1 MNFLINR
8 IIFNKSEA
16 ALKFTILK
24 NKFLV
29 PVKPKRVLSAY
40 ILYSNEKRA
49 SHTGSITDVASK
61 LAAEWRNLTPEQKA
75 PYEQQA
81 KQLKTQN

>member
-8 IIFNKSEA
+8 IVFNKSEA

-29 PVKPKRVLSAY
+29 PVKPKKALTGF
-40 ILYSNEKRA
+40 LLFSNEKRP
-49 SHTGSITDVASK
+49 TLNGSLTQISAK
-61 LAAEWRNLTPEQKA
+61 LGAEWKNLPAEQKV
-75 PYEQQA
+75 PYEEKA
-81 KQLKTQN
+81 KQLAE

>member
-8 IIFNKSEA
+8 IVFNKSEA

-29 PVKPKRVLSAY
+29 PVKPKKALSAF
-40 ILYSNEKRA
+40 IIFSNEKRA
-49 SHTGSITDVASK
+49 SLTGSITEVSAK
-61 LAAEWRNLTPEQKA
+61 LGAEWKALPAEQKA
-75 PYEQQA
+75 QY
-81 KQLKTQN
+81 

>member
-8 IIFNKSEA
+8 IVFNKSEA

-29 PVKPKRVLSAY
+29 PVKPKRAYGSY
-40 ILYSNEKRA
+40 ILFSNEKRA
-49 SHTGSITDVASK
+49 SYTGSVTEVAAK
-61 LAAEWRNLTPEQKA
+61 LGAEWKALPAEQKA
-75 PYEQQA
+75 QY
-81 KQLKTQN
+81 

>member
-8 IIFNKSEA
+8 IVFNKSEA

-29 PVKPKRVLSAY
+29 PVKPKKALTGF
-40 ILYSNEKRA
+40 LLFSNEKRP
-49 SHTGSITDVASK
+49 TLNGS
-61 LAAEWRNLTPEQKA
+61 LT
-75 PYEQQA
+75 
-81 KQLKTQN
+81 

>member
-8 IIFNKSEA
+8 IVFNKSQA

-29 PVKPKRVLSAY
+29 PVKPKRASTGFFLF
-40 ILYSNEKRA
+40 SNEKR
-49 SHTGSITDVASK
+49 STLIGSITEISAK
-61 LAAEWRNLTPEQKA
+61 LGAEWKSLPAEQKA
-75 PYEQQA
+75 PYEEKA
-81 KQLKTQN
+81 KQLAE